1 MNPIHLA
8 FSTYFISYL
17 NISYSTSSS
26 TAVLLYQPTMVIAV
40 AATDLA
46 ASRCKIKRAVQ
57 LHSLVQVNI
66 LRAGRYFPNGFFRS
80 GNFPN
85 VQLNPSGNFPKIR
98 LGPLRRHRLQWGQ
111 DRLDGRALRLEQAGG
126 RALRLGQTWE
136 VAAQKIA
143 HFGSCYLG
151 KSPWEVSTWKK
162 SFGKVP
168 NIEYIYFIGKF
179 WTAYNT

>member
-26 TAVLLYQPTMVIAV
+26 TAVLLYQPTMVKAV

-57 LHSLVQVNI
+57 LHSQVQVYI

-80 GNFPN
+80 GNLPN

-98 LGPLRRHRLQWGQ
+98 LGPLRRHMLQWVRSLRQGQARGSERCGQ
-111 DRLDGRALRLEQAGG
+111 DRLGKLS
-126 RALRLGQTWE
+126 LGKLDIWE
-136 VAAQKIA
+136 VA
-143 HFGSCYLG
+143 
-151 KSPWEVSTWKK
+151 TWKK
-162 SFGKVP
+162 SFGKK
-168 NIEYIYFIGKF
+168 I
-179 WTAYNT
+179 